1 MPATPPD
8 EPAPRSDL
16 LLSDAPEGRR
26 DPVRT
31 APGARSETPAAALG
45 GRCET
50 APAAPDCRLLP
61 ARVFDPPPPD
71 AAPETPAPGLYLHIP
86 FCRRI
91 CPYCDFAVT
100 PLGAK
105 AAGRRFEAYRK
116 ALLAEL
122 RLRAEALPFGPDAG
136 NPTPPADTVYFGGG
150 TPSLAPPGFFAEILE
165 TATALGLTT
174 TAPWAALEANPEDL
188 APEGASE
195 SSSAVGGAKGATGV
209 PAGDRARQWA
219 AEGITG
225 VSLGAQSLRESRLRF
240 LGRAHSPADVR
251 RAVSRLAG
259 AGLDW
264 ISLDLIYGAAP
275 DRPEEIREE
284 FAEAASLPGLT
295 HLSAYELTV
304 EPGTAFGRR
313 AAAGERLARPD
324 REGGGLFRLVHRT
337 LAEAGFP
344 AYEASNFARSREDRS
359 RHNPKYWLGAP
370 YLGCGPSAH
379 SFVPGVPGRGARPPG
394 ADGSADPARRFW
406 NRRALGDW
414 QEALAAGRSP
424 TGGSEAVPPAGLA
437 LEELFLRLRTTD
449 GLDLAGFAAR
459 HGAAVVEANRARFR
473 NWRERGLVS
482 FQEDSEGPILRPTL
496 DGLAV
501 AEALAAEVDLEP
513 LAAATRAA
521 PAVRVSSP
529 PPAPLSVA
537 HPPAG
542 PPSTA
547 PSSAQRRLAPVGRGG
562 VQPAG
567 PPSTAPSSARLPS
580 TAPRPATSPPT
591 ALWSATSPSAA
602 RSPAGP
608 PSTAPSSAR
617 LPSIAPRPATPPP
630 TAVRSATPPSAARSP
645 AGSPAAPPR
654 STVRLPAGPPSPST
668 TPPPAA
674 PDLRA
679 PSVPAAAIPGIP
691 A

>member
-1 MPATPPD
+1 MESAGGRAAIRPTRAPSSD
-8 EPAPRSDL
+8 EPAPQADPL
-16 LLSDAPEGRR
+16 PSDAPEGRR
-26 DPVRT
+26 EPVRT
-31 APGARSETPAAALG
+31 APGARSEAASTGPG

-50 APAAPDCRLLP
+50 PPDAPLFRLPP
-61 ARVFDPPPPD
+61 ASEFGLPPPG

-122 RLRAEALPFGPDAG
+122 RLRAETPPFGPDAG

-165 TATALGLTT
+165 TAAGLGLTT

-188 APEGASE
+188 APEGAAD
-195 SSSAVGGAKGATGV
+195 SASAAGGAGGV
-209 PAGDRARQWA
+209 SAGDRAAGDRARQWA

-240 LGRAHSPADVR
+240 LGRAHSPAGVR
-251 RAVSRLAG
+251 RAVSRLAE
-259 AGLDW
+259 AGLGW

-313 AAAGERLARPD
+313 AAAGERLTRPD
-324 REGGGLFRLVHRT
+324 GEGGGFFRLVHRT
-337 LAEAGFP
+337 LADAGFP

-359 RHNPKYWLGAP
+359 RHNPKYWRGAP

-379 SFVPGVPGRGARPPG
+379 SFVPGVPGRRARPPG
-394 ADGSADPARRFW
+394 ADGSAAPARRFW

-414 QEALAAGRSP
+414 QEALAAGRLP

-459 HGAAVVEANRARFR
+459 HGIAVVEANRARFR

-482 FQEDSEGPILRPTL
+482 FHDDFEGAILRPTL

-501 AEALAAEVDLEP
+501 AEALAAEVDLAP
-513 LAAATRAA
+513 LAATPRAA

-529 PPAPLSVA
+529 PPAPPSTA
-537 HPPAG
+537 RRPAG

-567 PPSTAPSSARLPS
+567 PPSTAPSSARL
-580 TAPRPATSPPT
+580 
-591 ALWSATSPSAA
+591 
-602 RSPAGP
+602 
-608 PSTAPSSAR
+608 SSA
-617 LPSIAPRPATPPP
+617 APRPATPPP
-630 TAVRSATPPSAARSP
+630 TAPRSATPPSAARSS
-645 AGSPAAPPR
+645 AASPSAPPP
-654 STVRLPAGPPSPST
+654 STVRLPAGPPSPSSA
-668 TPPPAA
+668 PPPAA
-674 PDLRA
+674 PESGASSA
-679 PSVPAAAIPGIP
+679 PSAAAPGIP

>member
-1 MPATPPD
+1 MPATFPD

-16 LLSDAPEGRR
+16 VSSDAPEGRR
-26 DPVRT
+26 DPVQT
-31 APGARSETPAAALG
+31 APGARSEAPASGPG
-45 GRCET
+45 GRCEA
-50 APAAPDCRLLP
+50 APAAPNSRPLP
-61 ARVFDPPPPD
+61 ARVFDPPSPD

-105 AAGRRFEAYRK
+105 AAGRRFEVYRK

-122 RLRAEALPFGPDAG
+122 RLRAEAPPFGPNAES
-136 NPTPPADTVYFGGG
+136 PTPPADTVYFGGG
-150 TPSLAPPGFFAEILE
+150 TPSLAPPGFFAEILG
-165 TATALGLTT
+165 TAADLGLTT
-174 TAPWAALEANPEDL
+174 TSPWAALEANPEDL
-188 APEGASE
+188 APEGSSDSARGAGRTRGAS
-195 SSSAVGGAKGATGV
+195 
-209 PAGDRARQWA
+209 AGDRARQWA

-225 VSLGAQSLRESRLRF
+225 VSLGAQSLREFRLRF
-240 LGRAHSPADVR
+240 LGRSHSPAGVR
-251 RAVSRLAG
+251 RAVSRLAE
-259 AGLDW
+259 AGLGW

-304 EPGTAFGRR
+304 EPATAFGRR
-313 AAAGERLARPD
+313 AAAGERLTRPD
-324 REGGGLFRLVHRT
+324 GEGGGFFRLVHRT
-337 LAEAGFP
+337 LADAGFP

-359 RHNPKYWLGAP
+359 RHNPKYWRGAP

-379 SFVPGVPGRGARPPG
+379 SFVPGVPGRRARPPG
-394 ADGSADPARRFW
+394 ADGSAAPARRFW

-414 QEALAAGRSP
+414 QEALAAGRLP

-459 HGAAVVEANRARFR
+459 HGIAVVEANRARFR

-482 FQEDSEGPILRPTL
+482 FHDEGEGAILRPTL

-501 AEALAAEVDLEP
+501 AEALAAEVDLAP
-513 LAAATRAA
+513 LAATTRAA

-529 PPAPLSVA
+529 PPAPPSTA
-537 HPPAG
+537 RRPAG

-547 PSSAQRRLAPVGRGG
+547 PSSARRRLAPVGRGG

-567 PPSTAPSSARLPS
+567 PPSTAPSSAQL
-580 TAPRPATSPPT
+580 
-591 ALWSATSPSAA
+591 
-602 RSPAGP
+602 
-608 PSTAPSSAR
+608 SSA
-617 LPSIAPRPATPPP
+617 APRPATPPP
-630 TAVRSATPPSAARSP
+630 TAPRSATPPSAARSP
-645 AGSPAAPPR
+645 AASASAPPR
-654 STVRLPAGPPSPST
+654 STVRLPAGPPSPSP
-668 TPPPAA
+668 TPPPAS
-674 PDLRA
+674 PDRHA
-679 PSVPAAAIPGIP
+679 PSAPSAAAPGIP